1 MDETLGH
8 VAYEARKPLF
18 LDLPAAAPEGFR
30 PSEET
35 ARRIDEAVRG
45 LIMGL
50 FARTSRLLQA
60 NRAVLERC
68 AQRLLEKET
77 LEEAELRELTGDLQ
91 PESGPARAAA

>member
-1 MDETLGH
+1 MFSFGL
-8 VAYEARKPLF
+8 
-18 LDLPAAAPEGFR
+18 
-30 PSEET
+30 ET
-35 ARRIDEAVRG
+35 ARRIDEAGRC

-77 LEEAELRELTGDLQ
+77 LEEAELRELTRDLQ